1 MTKKQQVWSSKTT
14 VFFTLFCTF
23 LCRRCRTTTWNFL
36 ISCSMEDWTQ
46 DNDVLILFF
55 EPRCSPLEYNFRKI
69 TNIWEIEWH
78 GKREMNIET
87 VCPTRCRTLIR
98 VLGILGWTMSQNTL
112 LAPGPKFHSSQDCHG
127 YPRYSALVLVA
138 PLSFQAPFPSSSI
151 VDEFNSTQLFKNL

>member
-1 MTKKQQVWSSKTT
+1 
-14 VFFTLFCTF
+14 
-23 LCRRCRTTTWNFL
+23 
-36 ISCSMEDWTQ
+36 MEDWTQ

-98 VLGILGWTMSQNTL
+98 MLGILGWTMPQNTL

-127 YPRYSALVLVA
+127 YPRCSALVLVA

-151 VDEFNSTQLFKNL
+151 VDEFNSTQLFKNLSKFKNSSKIQNNLQLHLLEVFYFHSFL